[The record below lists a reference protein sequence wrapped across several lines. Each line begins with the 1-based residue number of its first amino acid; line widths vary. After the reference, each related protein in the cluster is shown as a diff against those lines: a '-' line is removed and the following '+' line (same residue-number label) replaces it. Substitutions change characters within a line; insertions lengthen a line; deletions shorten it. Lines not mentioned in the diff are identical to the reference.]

1 MMKTLLE
8 LHPANDERKL
18 IRLIQG
24 DIMDETGSFDLLIC
38 SAYKNR
44 YWVTDRSLIGSL
56 FWERNI
62 SIDLLSR
69 SPALNMKDQ
78 GFWISDEI
86 DSNFRRIGCIELLDP
101 DHRENPSLTILKSKY
116 AAMRYLLEQASYMGI
131 PVSNIAMTVFG
142 TGEQQIELQYMACVL
157 WEQLTLALQ
166 SIDSL
171 TEINIYERDPEKASL
186 LESLLRQIV
195 LPEEGKPGIFISYSS
210 KQFSEAESIKNV
222 IEQNGYRCWMAPNSI
237 PAGSSYIKEIPRAL
251 SNADIIVLVLTPDA
265 ERSEWVPK
273 EIGTAMGMRKKVIP
287 FRREVYDLGLD
298 FLFLLNNV
306 QIIPFPGEAADY
318 SLIVKEIRNYYD
330 RENSNE

>member
-101 DHRENPSLTILKSKY
+101 DHREDPSLTILKSKY

-142 TGEQQIELQYMACVL
+142 TGEQQLELQYMACVL

-171 TEINIYERDPEKASL
+171 TEINIYERDPEITDERHAPTKGYIREAAA
-186 LESLLRQIV
+186 RN
-195 LPEEGKPGIFISYSS
+195 PEIHKDCW
-210 KQFSEAESIKNV
+210 IKFMDIRFRLV
-222 IEQNGYRCWMAPNSI
+222 HT
-237 PAGSSYIKEIPRAL
+237 
-251 SNADIIVLVLTPDA
+251 ADSQVPVEELT
-265 ERSEWVPK
+265 E
-273 EIGTAMGMRKKVIP
+273 T
-287 FRREVYDLGLD
+287 
-298 FLFLLNNV
+298 
-306 QIIPFPGEAADY
+306 IIPEF
-318 SLIVKEIRNYYD
+318 V
-330 RENSNE
+330 REYKAFTQ